1 MVYPIGRYTILRS
14 VRPWM
19 RKTTGL
25 NNVPK
30 DRGVII
36 ACNHGGYFDDAVLP
50 CTIIAGMNRYM
61 HVYVNNSFFKKPLF
75 RPILKWGKCIPIDV
89 GKKKP
94 TRTNKKAFKDAIKYL
109 KNKEIVGIFPEGH
122 RSYPDSMRKGK
133 TGVAKLALSAKV
145 PVVPMGIE
153 GSRKIM
159 PLGKF
164 WPRLKR
170 FTVRIGKPMYF
181 EQYYGKENNKK
192 VLRLVTDSIMKKIAK
207 LANDKYDY

>member
-1 MVYPIGRYTILRS
+1 MVYPIARYTTLS
-14 VRPWM
+14 LVRPWT
-19 RKTTGL
+19 RKIIGL

-36 ACNHGGYFDDAVLP
+36 ACNHGGYFDDAILP
-50 CTIIAGMNRYM
+50 CTIFRGMNRYI
-61 HVYVNNSFFKKPLF
+61 HIYVNSRFFKKPVF
-75 RPILKWGKCIPIDV
+75 KMVLKWGKCIPIDV

-94 TRTNKKAFKDAIKYL
+94 TRTNKKAFKDAVNYL
-109 KNKEIVGIFPEGH
+109 KKGELVGIFPEGH
-122 RSYPDSMRKGK
+122 RSFPDKMRKGK

-153 GSRKIM
+153 GSREIM
-159 PLGKF
+159 PIGKF

-170 FTVRIGKPMYF
+170 CTVRIGKPIYF

-192 VLRLVTDSIMKKIAK
+192 VLRLVTDNIMKSIAK